1 MLSFN
6 RDEYDLSGNGKD
18 QQSVFEPDKERL
30 LKLVN
35 TLVNRINSLEDELS
49 VHKTR
54 IKEHS
59 CQLRKI
65 KQTLVINKMKECHDD
80 DE

>member
-18 QQSVFEPDKERL
+18 QLSVFEPDKERL

-35 TLVNRINSLEDELS
+35 TLVNRINSRSTQREGGS
-49 VHKTR
+49 K
-54 IKEHS
+54 S
-59 CQLRKI
+59 LRKA
-65 KQTLVINKMKECHDD
+65 
-80 DE
+80 